1 MSMLEFEAY
10 HPVVEVLV
18 SRFEVDV
25 AGLENLHEQLLAY
38 RRDLKKLKELLLKY
52 KLTNELVYQQALA
65 EYYDLE
71 FQENIDEA
79 PAAKE
84 FTSMI
89 PIRYAK
95 RLCFSRY
102 DGKKEFLKLPW
113 MILPNPRLWMIW
125 DGVVNVMCRL
135 WLPPLK
141 PFWI

>member
-18 SRFEVDV
+18 SQFEVD
-25 AGLENLHEQLLAY
+25 ADGLQNLHEQLLAY

-52 KLTNELVYQQALA
+52 KLTSELVYQKALA

-71 FQENIDEA
+71 FEENIDEA
-79 PAAKE
+79 PSAKE

-95 RLCFSRY
+95 RFMFFPVRW
-102 DGKKEFLKLPW
+102 KK
-113 MILPNPRLWMIW
+113 
-125 DGVVNVMCRL
+125 GVLEVEIGRASCRERV
-135 WLPPLK
+135 
-141 PFWI
+141 